1 MPDSTTDYIQAL
13 MDTPEKDFRPIT
25 ELQPW
30 FASEHQG
37 SSDLFMVKAFIEYFD
52 EYFSVQATG
61 MNSGAGGN
69 FETL

>member
-1 MPDSTTDYIQAL
+1 
-13 MDTPEKDFRPIT
+13 
-25 ELQPW
+25 
-30 FASEHQG
+30 
-37 SSDLFMVKAFIEYFD
+37 MVKAFFEYFD